1 MQMKNENQNKMKEK
15 MFQKEIQKEL
25 FAQTFQEREAEFS
38 ADKIDHLVGLLEMEN
53 PTDMQEVLEAQNRFE
68 KTFRQMHRKEI
79 RKNHMELYCR
89 KGLKAA
95 AVFLLILLTADVT
108 TKAVMDDRLFH
119 MMSRQVNQL
128 EIRPSEEEAESEST
142 DFTEESVEEFTSMD
156 EFAEYFKEDF
166 LICTCL
172 PDEVELK
179 RITLNSEDVFAGIV
193 FEYHCRG
200 IQDWNL
206 QIWMYQ
212 NITSDNAGVAGNFEF
227 DTAEDDYVENMKVTY
242 YQEGEGLLVG
252 FESNGYWYLID
263 ASSNE
268 KQVLADIVEG
278 MRRYE
283 KKME

>member
-1 MQMKNENQNKMKEK
+1 MKNENQNKMKEK

-79 RKNHMELYCR
+79 QKNHMELYCR

-108 TKAVMDDRLFH
+108 TKAVMDEKLFH
-119 MMSRQVNQL
+119 IMSRQVNQL
-128 EIRPSEEEAESEST
+128 EIRPSEEDAESESN
-142 DFTEESVEEFTSMD
+142 DFMEGELKKFTSMD
-156 EFAEYFKEDF
+156 EFAEYFGKDF
-166 LICTCL
+166 LVCTWL
-172 PDEVELK
+172 PESAELK
-179 RITLNSEDVFAGIV
+179 RITVNSEDRFANII
-193 FEYHCRG
+193 FEYRC
-200 IQDWNL
+200 QELPDWEL
-206 QIWMYQ
+206 RIWMYQ
-212 NITSDNAGVAGNFEF
+212 NITRDNAGVAGIFEF
-227 DTAEDDYVENMKVTY
+227 DTAEDDYVGNMKVTY
-242 YQEGEGLLVG
+242 YQESEGLLVG

>member
-142 DFTEESVEEFTSMD
+142 DFTEGEIKKFTSMD
-156 EFAEYFKEDF
+156 EFAEYFGKDF
-166 LICTCL
+166 LVCTRL
-172 PDEVELK
+172 PEGFELM
-179 RITLNSEDVFAGIV
+179 RISVGNENEFSNIL
-193 FEYHCRG
+193 FEYCC
-200 IQDWNL
+200 QDVSDGSL

-212 NITSDNAGVAGNFEF
+212 NIIADNAGVAGNFEF
-227 DTAEDDYVENMKVTY
+227 DTAEDDYVGNMKVTY